1 MQSEPDFT
9 LAPEEA
15 TSLLDSLRASL
26 EERVLGQSALVEGVI
41 AALVAR
47 GHVLVEGPPGLGKT
61 RLIRS
66 LADLLGLDFGRVQC
80 TPDLMPGDV
89 TGGEILSNQEEGSPF
104 QFIPGPVFCQV
115 LLADEI
121 NRATPRTQSAFLEA
135 MEESQVTCGGGT
147 HPLPR
152 PFFLAATQN
161 PIELEGTY
169 PLPEAQLDRFLFR
182 LDVPSPPAETLEK
195 IFALEA
201 APSPPRPLLSAD
213 QVLNLQGLASRVVV
227 SDDLVSSLAV
237 IIRSTHADASNA
249 SEEIRTKVAWG
260 ASPRAG
266 QAALAGARAFAL
278 MRGRVHVSPED
289 LKDALAP
296 ALRHRVLLR
305 YEARAEGAT
314 VDSLLTGLLEHNPL
328 A

>member
-1 MQSEPDFT
+1 MQSEPDST
-9 LAPEEA
+9 IVPEEA
-15 TSLLDSLRASL
+15 SGLLDSLRASL
-26 EERVLGQSALVEGVI
+26 EERVLGQSDLVEGVI
-41 AALVAR
+41 AVLVAG

-89 TGGEILSNQEEGSPF
+89 TGGEVLSNREEGRPF
-104 QFIPGPVFCQV
+104 QFVPGPVFCQV

-135 MEESQVTCGGGT
+135 MEEGQVTCGGET

-182 LDVPSPPAETLEK
+182 LDVPSPPAKTLEK
-195 IFALEA
+195 IFTLEA
-201 APSPPRPLLSAD
+201 TPSPPQPLLSAA
-213 QVLNLQGLASRVVV
+213 QVLSLQGLASKVVV
-227 SDDLVSSLAV
+227 SDDLISSLAA
-237 IIRSTHADASNA
+237 IIRSTHPDASNA
-249 SEEIRTKVAWG
+249 SEEIRSQVAWG

-278 MRGRVHVSPED
+278 MRERVHVSPDD

-314 VDSLLTGLLEHNPL
+314 VDSLLTGLLERNPL